1 MKLFLISG
9 ALFLATSVGWAQS
22 ISVTMNAASGW
33 AIAVCAT
40 GAMTLRAL
48 YEIEVR
54 S

>member
-1 MKLFLISG
+1 MRTFTISG
-9 ALFLATSVGWAQS
+9 ALFLAACAGWAQS

-33 AIAVCAT
+33 AIAACAT

-48 YEIEVR
+48 YELEVQ